1 MDTLEI
7 LKAKI
12 NLQTTIIKFTNS
24 IEELQDKHPER
35 KDLIDSMLDSLEDVQ
50 QFQSVFMQFEDQYL
64 LECKSNLRLQMV
76 ISEQKHELD
85 KLSILV
91 ENLKEG
97 I

>member
-12 NLQTTIIKFTNS
+12 NLQTTI
-24 IEELQDKHPER
+24 
-35 KDLIDSMLDSLEDVQ
+35 MLDSLEDIS
-50 QFQSVFMQFEDQYL
+50 QFQSVFVQFEDQYL

-85 KLSILV
+85 KLNILV

>member
-1 MDTLEI
+1 MV
-7 LKAKI
+7 
-12 NLQTTIIKFTNS
+12 
-24 IEELQDKHPER
+24 
-35 KDLIDSMLDSLEDVQ
+35 DSLEDISH
-50 QFQSVFMQFEDQYL
+50 FQSVFVQFEDQYL

-85 KLSILV
+85 KLNILV

>member
-91 ENLKEG
+91 EN
-97 I
+97 